1 MAVKQTA
8 GRTALGE
15 FAPKFAELND
25 DVLFGQVWSR
35 EDKLSLKERSLIT
48 VVALLSQGLTDT
60 SFVHHLESAK
70 ANGITKSEIAEII
83 THAAFYA
90 GWPKAWAAFRLAK
103 DIWKEDAN
111 EVLPVQS
118 EERDRCACAASGAD
132 DRVSLRVP
140 DARRVRELRH
150 EGVHSS
156 LFCFLRRQLHRKR
169 HPADPVG
176 VAD

>member
-90 GWPKAWAAFRLAK
+90 GWPKRGRLSVWQKIFGKRTQMKRTKRPLMKNLCCSQSDSQTIPLHSILWDKVILPLFQKNRWAF
-103 DIWKEDAN
+103 
-111 EVLPVQS
+111 S
-118 EERDRCACAASGAD
+118 M
-132 DRVSLRVP
+132 
-140 DARRVRELRH
+140 
-150 EGVHSS
+150 
-156 LFCFLRRQLHRKR
+156 
-169 HPADPVG
+169 
-176 VAD
+176 

>member
-70 ANGITKSEIAEII
+70 ANGITKSEIPKLLHTQPFMQVGPKRGRLSVWQKIFGKRTQMKRTKRPLMKNLCCSQSDSQTI
-83 THAAFYA
+83 PLHSILWDKVILPLFQKNRWAF
-90 GWPKAWAAFRLAK
+90 
-103 DIWKEDAN
+103 
-111 EVLPVQS
+111 S
-118 EERDRCACAASGAD
+118 M
-132 DRVSLRVP
+132 
-140 DARRVRELRH
+140 
-150 EGVHSS
+150 
-156 LFCFLRRQLHRKR
+156 
-169 HPADPVG
+169 
-176 VAD
+176 